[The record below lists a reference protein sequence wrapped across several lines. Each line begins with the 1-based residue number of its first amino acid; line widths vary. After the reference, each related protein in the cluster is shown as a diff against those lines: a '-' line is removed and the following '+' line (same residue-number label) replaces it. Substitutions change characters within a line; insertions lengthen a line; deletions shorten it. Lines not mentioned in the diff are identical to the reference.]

1 MEYTIVSLNGLNKS
15 GGVERVA
22 YYISCALKEK
32 NLKYDILTR
41 EILEKNYPILKKI
54 NNKKIKE
61 YFSLVLTSFYLF
73 RNKRKNFIISNGFF
87 NPFYRSNVLFAHG
100 SSSGY
105 KKVLKNTYFSVDGMF
120 EFFSGIFAK
129 KIIAVSEQTKK
140 EWSNI
145 YKINSRKIEVLNN
158 CVDTEIFNLKKRNYE
173 EKSNYRILFC
183 GRLEERKGLS
193 KLLELARKLENQKKY
208 KLLIATFESE
218 QKQLFSNFKNTE
230 IRTNL
235 DFSELQEFYSEGDIF
250 YFPSVYEG
258 FEMVT
263 LEALACGVPVL
274 GNDVGGI
281 KELSAGNFIGVHL
294 INNNE
299 NIIKQ
304 IDKIVNKYK
313 SQEIKNKIFIEVSK
327 NYSLEKYKE
336 KLKMIFNDKV

>member
-22 YYISCALKEK
+22 YYISCVLKEE
-32 NLKYDILTR
+32 NVKYDILTR
-41 EILEKNYPILKKI
+41 EILEKNYSILKKI

-87 NPFYRSNVLFAHG
+87 NPFYRSDILFAHG

-120 EFFSGIFAK
+120 EFFSGIFSK
-129 KIIAVSEQTKK
+129 KIIAVSEQAKK

-145 YKINSRKIEVLNN
+145 YKINSKKIEVLNN
-158 CVDTEIFNLKKRNYE
+158 CVDTEIFNLKKRNYK
-173 EKSNYRILFC
+173 EKSNYKILFC

-193 KLLELARKLENQKKY
+193 KLLKLARKLENQKKY
-208 KLLIATFESE
+208 KLLIATFKSE
-218 QKQLFSNFKNTE
+218 QEKLFNNLKNTE

-235 DFSELQEFYSEGDIF
+235 DFLDLQKFYSEGDIF

-263 LEALACGVPVL
+263 LEALACGVPIL

-281 KELSAGNFIGVHL
+281 KELSAKNFIGVHL
-294 INNNE
+294 INDNDD
-299 NIIKQ
+299 IVKQ
-304 IDKIVNKYK
+304 IDEIVNEYK
-313 SQEIKNKIFIEVSK
+313 TKEVKNKIFIEVNK
-327 NYSLEKYKE
+327 NYSLEKYKV
-336 KLKMIFNDKV
+336 KLKKILKIK